1 MSKTRFKMSFVSEEI
16 LCKLK
21 QQWIECELPI
31 TKPTSKARVKRRG
44 IDPIATRKT
53 EITSED
59 YVEWQISYQSKDK
72 SPIELGIMVR
82 LAYDN
87 GMISKEELCRVVKN
101 YGDPKIRPFDEEN
114 RITREIQQQTYMD
127 FQVMFEK
134 TPILRYNLGDGCYIE
149 VALRHKQ
156 KAVGYQS
163 MVFIYIPV
171 KNLHADRPLIGRRA
185 YTNEAVLW
193 RPSKDHIF
201 GLLKAFLIASNSH
214 RNDVKRLIQ
223 KIIGDC
229 EL

>member
-1 MSKTRFKMSFVSEEI
+1 MSKTWFKMRPVSEEI
-16 LCKLK
+16 QCKLK

-72 SPIELGIMVR
+72 SPIELGIMVK

-87 GMISKEELCRVVKN
+87 GMISKEELCRVIKN
-101 YGDPKIRPFDEEN
+101 YGDSKIRPFNEEF
-114 RITREIQQQTYMD
+114 RIAREFQRETYMD
-127 FQVMFEK
+127 FQVIFEK

-163 MVFIYIPV
+163 MVYIYIPA
-171 KNLHADRPLIGRRA
+171 KNLHANRPLIGRKA
-185 YTNEAVLW
+185 YVNEVVLW
-193 RPSKDHIF
+193 RPGKDHIL
-201 GLLKAFLIASNSH
+201 GLLKAFLIASNDH
-214 RNDVKRLIQ
+214 RNDVKGLIRR
-223 KIIGDC
+223 IVGDC